1 MFDSKLSWEQQITKI
16 ANKSYRRLNLLRAIA
31 SLSPKH
37 NPTLLAELYNSTIRS
52 IFEHSS
58 TCIVSA
64 VNTHIEK
71 LQLIQNEAQRII
83 LKVPAYMPIVRM
95 NDSGNQ
101 INVKDHL
108 ILMAKTKIRRLYE
121 TSPLVKATVEKF
133 RKIKPSPYNTSPLD
147 IVQL

>member
-1 MFDSKLSWEQQITKI
+1 M
-16 ANKSYRRLNLLRAIA
+16 
-31 SLSPKH
+31 
-37 NPTLLAELYNSTIRS
+37 
-52 IFEHSS
+52 
-58 TCIVSA
+58 
-64 VNTHIEK
+64 
-71 LQLIQNEAQRII
+71 IQNEAQRII

-108 ILMAKTKIRRLYE
+108 KLMAKTKIGRLYE